1 MKALSFE
8 DVKSTMKDIIVNEL
22 DANITMEDIRDDI
35 SLYDD
40 GLGLDSIAVINFIVL
55 IERRFGMNFEETEI
69 SSRLFSNIN
78 NLSEF
83 VYSKIHAQVDGLV
96 S

>member
-1 MKALSFE
+1 
-8 DVKSTMKDIIVNEL
+8 MKDIIVNEL

-83 VYSKIHAQVDGLV
+83 VYSKVHAQVDGLV
-96 S
+96 R

>member
-1 MKALSFE
+1 MKAVSFE
-8 DVKSTMKDIIVNEL
+8 DVKSAVKDIIVNDL
-22 DANITMEDIRDDI
+22 DANIAREDIDDAV

-55 IERRFGMNFEETEI
+55 IENKFGINFEESEI

-83 VYSKIHAQVDGLV
+83 VHSKIHEKADGIAG
-96 S
+96 